1 MTNLNGSIQQ
11 ELMELDSEEAQPENV
26 TDFDNTQFLGKFPS
40 ERNLLHE
47 PRVHIESDN
56 AEWIE
61 RSSERA
67 NFRILMTGNDSS
79 ERQTICSALSRY
91 LNYVIDYVEA
101 GSGRAALRIVER
113 EEIDLIILEDEL
125 EDMTSLEFLY
135 LLSRKFEKHEMPVIE
150 IFHPSAL
157 CEGVQAM
164 RLGVR
169 DYLLRDAEG
178 NYLKLLLIIVLRILA
193 DKQRMNALHEK
204 VWMRQAAT
212 RTVSSV
218 VYNLSLQ
225 GGRHEVYIG
234 RQISELGMTQEKWG
248 NDPELHHQMCYGEDR
263 ELVKR
268 ALESSY
274 RTGEAFECEY
284 RIQIS
289 GTQLSWFHDEA
300 EVVADRHGR
309 PLFMQGVM
317 TDISRCKSL
326 ETELGQYRYMLDRMV
341 RQRTEQL
348 ERRVGILESCNS
360 RLCRKIGK
368 TSQMYFDLLHRIP
381 SLVELNGGAGT

>member
-1 MTNLNGSIQQ
+1 M
-11 ELMELDSEEAQPENV
+11 
-26 TDFDNTQFLGKFPS
+26 K
-40 ERNLLHE
+40 
-47 PRVHIESDN
+47 
-56 AEWIE
+56 
-61 RSSERA
+61 
-67 NFRILMTGNDSS
+67 
-79 ERQTICSALSRY
+79 
-91 LNYVIDYVEA
+91 
-101 GSGRAALRIVER
+101 
-113 EEIDLIILEDEL
+113 
-125 EDMTSLEFLY
+125 
-135 LLSRKFEKHEMPVIE
+135 
-150 IFHPSAL
+150 
-157 CEGVQAM
+157 
-164 RLGVR
+164 LGVR
-169 DYLLRDAEG
+169 DYLLRDEEG

-193 DKQRMNALHEK
+193 DKQRMNALREK
-204 VWMRQAAT
+204 VWIRQAAT

-289 GTQLSWFHDEA
+289 GNQLSWFRDEA
-300 EVVADRHGR
+300 EVVADKHGR

-317 TDISRCKSL
+317 TDITRRKLL

-360 RLCRKIGK
+360 RLCHKIGK
-368 TSQMYFDLLHRIP
+368 TSQMYFDLLHRVP
-381 SLVELNGGAGT
+381 TLVELNGGAAT